1 MEEQQIYKSDEL
13 ELKLDNFEGPLDLL
27 LHLVKEAKIEIKDIF
42 VSQVTDQF
50 LMYVEHISSIDVDKA
65 SEYMAIA
72 ATLMEIKSHSLL
84 PVIPDEDEENT
95 PEKEFIRNLEE
106 YKRFK
111 EISEQLKEQETVN
124 RLYKP
129 ADESGQNV
137 RYVAKDMSLDNLLD
151 AFAKLLHKVSAREND
166 EGTKQIQK
174 DEFSV
179 ADKII
184 YIQDAL
190 NKKSR
195 VAFSDLFDDSVTKME
210 VVVTFSAMLELLKFQ
225 YIFVSQK
232 DAFEEIYIEK
242 NPDYVDVFI
251 PSEEEGESVNG

>member
-1 MEEQQIYKSDEL
+1 MEEQIFKSNEL

-42 VSQVTDQF
+42 ISQVTDQF
-50 LMYVEHISSIDVDKA
+50 LMYVEHISSVDVDKA

-84 PVIPDEDEENT
+84 PVIPDEDPDNT

-111 EISEQLKEQETVN
+111 EISEQLKEHETVD

-129 ADESGQNV
+129 ADEGGQNV

-151 AFAKLLHKVSAREND
+151 AFAKLLHKVSVREND
-166 EGTKQIQK
+166 DGTKQIQK
-174 DEFSV
+174 DAFSV

-190 NKKSR
+190 NKKPE
-195 VAFSDLFDDSVTKME
+195 VAFSELFDDSVTKME

-225 YIFVSQK
+225 YIFVKQK

-242 NPDYVDVFI
+242 NPNYVDVFI
-251 PSEEEGESVNG
+251 PTEEEGESVNG

>member
-50 LMYVEHISSIDVDKA
+50 LMYVEHISPIDVDKA

-72 ATLMEIKSHSLL
+72 ATLMEIKSHALL

-190 NKKSR
+190 IKKSQG
-195 VAFSDLFDDSVTKME
+195 AISDLFDDSVTKME

>member
-190 NKKSR
+190 NKKSL

>member
-190 NKKSR
+190 NKKGQ